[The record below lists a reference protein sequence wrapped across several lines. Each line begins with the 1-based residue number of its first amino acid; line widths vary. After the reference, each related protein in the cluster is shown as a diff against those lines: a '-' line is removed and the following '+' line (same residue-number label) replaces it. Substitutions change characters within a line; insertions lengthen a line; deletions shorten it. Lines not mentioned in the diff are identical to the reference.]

1 MKASWPSCA
10 GAAGLVKSSCSWSAE
25 AAAEVAGGCWLKTA
39 LAGYH
44 CTLQPSVLVYT
55 CGGAGVNDAAIP
67 DLYSSLA
74 PDGPSR
80 EQGAALDYVG
90 CGRLPVRGMCME
102 PRLR

>member
-1 MKASWPSCA
+1 
-10 GAAGLVKSSCSWSAE
+10 LVKSSCSWSAE

-44 CTLQPSVLVYT
+44 CRLQPSVLVYT
-55 CGGAGVNDAAIP
+55 CGGWAGVNAAAIP

-80 EQGAALDYVG
+80 EQAQHRTTSDAADYLSGG
-90 CGRLPVRGMCME
+90 CPWSPG
-102 PRLR
+102 